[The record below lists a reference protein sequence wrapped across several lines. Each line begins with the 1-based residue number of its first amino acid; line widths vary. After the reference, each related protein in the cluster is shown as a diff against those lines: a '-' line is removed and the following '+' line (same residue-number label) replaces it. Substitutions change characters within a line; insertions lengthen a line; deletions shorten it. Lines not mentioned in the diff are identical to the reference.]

1 MMPLERQPSDDFVLH
16 TPEGRTLYSNNDT
29 TNNHFV
35 LLPSPNSKRRELRA
49 SKELTEADRAALSS
63 LGSSDVNDSQQATAD
78 FVLLHASPKSKRT
91 EIRGSKELSDDDR
104 VALEGLFAAAAM
116 EEAADGDAK
125 APDDEV
131 GIHVL
136 PAQPVRRPSY
146 KNGRRVSEPNL
157 TVSPASPTTASKMAG
172 LTPDSPT
179 DVLDPLGIGGF

>member
-91 EIRGSKELSDDDR
+91 EIRGSKEPVSYTHLT
-104 VALEGLFAAAAM
+104 LPT
-116 EEAADGDAK
+116 K
-125 APDDEV
+125 A
-131 GIHVL
+131 
-136 PAQPVRRPSY
+136 
-146 KNGRRVSEPNL
+146 
-157 TVSPASPTTASKMAG
+157 
-172 LTPDSPT
+172 
-179 DVLDPLGIGGF
+179 